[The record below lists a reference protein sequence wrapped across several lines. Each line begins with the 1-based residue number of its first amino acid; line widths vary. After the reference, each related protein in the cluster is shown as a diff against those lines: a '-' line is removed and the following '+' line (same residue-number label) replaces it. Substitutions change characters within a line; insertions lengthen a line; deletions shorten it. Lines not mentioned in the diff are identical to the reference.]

1 MLDFF
6 FQTVFE
12 HVTGIL
18 VVKHVLQEMLIN
30 VLVHLSCIYKKLLG
44 DLQSLPLVN
53 LGGAK

>member
-18 VVKHVLQEMLIN
+18 VVKHVLQEMLMSWYIN
-30 VLVHLSCIYKKLLG
+30 HAIYKKLLG
-44 DLQSLPLVN
+44 DMQSLSPVN